1 LRPVTESVCWSKIKT
16 TTGVPAAVNIRIA
29 VTDQEIQLCYPL
41 MVQLRPHIQASEF
54 VSLVRQQ
61 QQSGYRIV
69 MLLEEAIPV
78 CLAGYRVS
86 VNLAWGRFLY
96 IDDFITQAEKRSQGN
111 GAALLEWLKQ
121 QAQREGCQQIHCDSG
136 LQRELAHRFYERE
149 NLPKTGYHFAA
160 SLKP

>member
-1 LRPVTESVCWSKIKT
+1 
-16 TTGVPAAVNIRIA
+16 VPADVTIRIA
-29 VTDQEIQLCYPL
+29 ETDQELERCFPL

-54 VSLVRQQ
+54 VRLVRHQ
-61 QQSGYRIV
+61 QQSGYRIA
-69 MLLEEAIPV
+69 MLLEDANPV
-78 CLAGYRVS
+78 CLAGYRIL

-149 NLPKTGYHFAA
+149 KMPKTGYHFAA